1 MVLRASYGT
10 LGMLGKVKNK
20 IKMETAYFMLDGKC
34 VFDCHFCSH
43 GKSANVENKFL
54 SRIIWKEI
62 SIDELKKLSEVKELK
77 RVCIQVVSYPGYRK
91 DLIKIL
97 EYLKNYKVSVSVRA
111 LNFSEVK
118 MYFDNGV
125 DSVGIS
131 VDVVNPDL
139 FKKIRGGEYFKTLSL
154 IKESSEKYPGRIT
167 THVIVG
173 MGETDKELID
183 FFIKMKRLNVNV
195 ALFAFTPIK
204 GTLLENLLPP
214 SKERY
219 RKIQLARYLIFE
231 KGVSEEE
238 FVFDEYGNLKNI
250 EVEYFNG
257 VGKAFLTSGC
267 TFCTRPFYNENPGDE
282 PYNHFIYSENLE
294 KVAKSFLKKF

>member
-1 MVLRASYGT
+1 MILRASYGT

-43 GKSANVENKFL
+43 AKSAKVENKFL

-62 SIDELKKLSEVKELK
+62 SIDELERLSKINELK
-77 RVCIQVVSYPGYRK
+77 RICIQVVSYPDYRK
-91 DLIKIL
+91 DLIELLK
-97 EYLKNYKVSVSVRA
+97 YLKNYKVSVSVRA

-118 MYFDNGV
+118 MYFDNGA
-125 DSVGIS
+125 DTVGIS
-131 VDVVNPDL
+131 VDVVNPEL
-139 FKKIRGGEYFKTLSL
+139 FRKIRGGEYFKTLNL
-154 IKESSEKYPGRIT
+154 IRESSEKYPGRIT

-173 MGETDKELID
+173 MGETDKELIE
-183 FFIKMKRLNVNV
+183 FFIKMKSLNVNV

-204 GTLLENLLPP
+204 GTRFENLTPP

-231 KGVSEEE
+231 KEISEDR
-238 FVFDEYGNLKNI
+238 FVFDENGNLKNI
-250 EVEYFNG
+250 EVEYFIG
-257 VGKAFLTSGC
+257 LGKAFLTSGC
-267 TFCTRPFYNENPGDE
+267 SFCTRPFYNENPGEE

-294 KVAKSFLKKF
+294 KIARSFLK